1 MEIFWPLDVGS
12 CRSSLSSQCHSLAYL
27 PGIEPSDVQ
36 ICCRAAC
43 VEIDDGFRSLNGP
56 ETSLLSERASNKCW
70 EVERQFEQSLRK
82 SRSHAN
88 CRQSRLEELSLARP
102 LNWIISLAR
111 ASQRLGV
118 AARSGAER
126 ADAGRCGP
134 HREGGVASGAGS
146 SRCGATWLSRVA
158 FCRPADGRIR
168 GSEAQ
173 MVRGAGARCR

>member
-56 ETSLLSERASNKCW
+56 ETSLLSEQQVLGSGEAIRTEPAKIAIACKLSTIETRRA
-70 EVERQFEQSLRK
+70 
-82 SRSHAN
+82 
-88 CRQSRLEELSLARP
+88 LARSP
-102 LNWIISLAR
+102 IELDHQLS
-111 ASQRLGV
+111 SGFP
-118 AARSGAER
+118 AAGRGGQKRRRE
-126 ADAGRCGP
+126 GRCGP